1 MIVFPNAKINLGLQI
16 TGKRADGYHNLR
28 TVFYPIQLSDML
40 EAVRADEFSFHSSGL
55 PISGDPETNLC
66 IRAWQKLQAAYDLP
80 PISLYLHKIIPMGA
94 GLGGGSSDGA
104 FTLRL
109 INQLFKLD
117 CPDEQLKAFAL
128 ELGSDC
134 PFFLLNQPAYA
145 ASRGEELTQIE
156 LPQLKGKTILLANPG
171 IHISTGWAFSQL
183 DLSKPAPA
191 FPDLSALPL
200 DQWKDIL
207 LNDFEPVVFNA
218 HPEIASIRER
228 FYAMGATYA
237 AMTGTGS
244 TVYGIFDTAPADWKE
259 QFPSHYTLLESK

>member
-40 EAVRADEFSFHSSGL
+40 EAVRADEFSFQSSGL
-55 PISGDPETNLC
+55 PIDGNPDTNLC
-66 IRAWQKLQAAYDLP
+66 IRAWKRMQQEYNLP

-104 FTLRL
+104 FTLSL

-117 CPDEQLKAFAL
+117 CPDEQLKTFAL

-134 PFFLLNQPAYA
+134 PFFLLNKPAMA
-145 ASRGEELTQIE
+145 TGRGEELVPIE

-171 IHISTGWAFSQL
+171 IHIATGWAFGQL
-183 DLSKPAPA
+183 DLTKAAPP
-191 FPDLSALPL
+191 FPDLSILPL
-200 DQWKDIL
+200 DQWKNYL
-207 LNDFEPVVFNA
+207 LNDFEPVVFQQ
-218 HPEIASIRER
+218 HPEIAAIREK
-228 FYAMGATYA
+228 FYAMGALYA

-244 TVYGIFDTAPADWKE
+244 TVYGIFDTAPADWKQ
-259 QFPSHYTLLESK
+259 QFPSQYTLLESK

>member
-1 MIVFPNAKINLGLQI
+1 
-16 TGKRADGYHNLR
+16 
-28 TVFYPIQLSDML
+28 
-40 EAVRADEFSFHSSGL
+40 
-55 PISGDPETNLC
+55 
-66 IRAWQKLQAAYDLP
+66 
-80 PISLYLHKIIPMGA
+80 LYLHKIIPMGA

-191 FPDLSALPL
+191 FP
-200 DQWKDIL
+200 
-207 LNDFEPVVFNA
+207 
-218 HPEIASIRER
+218 
-228 FYAMGATYA
+228 
-237 AMTGTGS
+237 
-244 TVYGIFDTAPADWKE
+244 
-259 QFPSHYTLLESK
+259 